1 MGGRKLVSLFKTT
14 GFKLAAFLV
23 LLATSV
29 MIGLAMLLGNEAGQF
44 VIRVRDDSYDKS
56 IGITLDLEQEAQS
69 ILKADGMTG
78 MADYSAAYFVKL
90 GYNDLDAITAN
101 TGNYRNDGASLYAYT
116 FYIVNTTKDG
126 SNVGVNVSMTYS
138 KVTKGVDKAIR
149 VMTYAYSSN
158 TSTPE
163 IYQKSD
169 SVEVDYVAEHG
180 YIQQPILFEKE
191 ETSGGTI
198 FTNQHYTIGSTAS
211 EGARVDY
218 MKYSVFFWL
227 EGNDPD
233 CDEDILGGTIKF
245 DLTVAVAM

>member
-1 MGGRKLVSLFKTT
+1 MGGRRLVSLFRTT

-44 VIRVRDDSYDKS
+44 VIRVRDDSYEKS
-56 IGITLDLEQEAQS
+56 IGITLDLDETPS
-69 ILKADGMTG
+69 SLLKADGMTG

-90 GYNDLDAITAN
+90 GYNDLDAITAT
-101 TGNYRNDGASLYAYT
+101 TGNYVNDGASLYAYT
-116 FYIVNTTKDG
+116 FYIVNTTADG
-126 SNVGVNVSMTYS
+126 SNVGVDVSMTYS
-138 KVTKGVDKAIR
+138 NVTKGVDTAVR

-169 SVEVDYVAEHG
+169 SVDIDYVAEYG
-180 YIQQPILFEKE
+180 YIQQPILFEE
-191 ETSGGTI
+191 EGTSSGTI
-198 FTNQHYTIGSTAS
+198 FTGQHYTIGSTAS
-211 EGARVDY
+211 EGDRVDY

-233 CDEDILGGTIKF
+233 CDEDIQGGTIKF
-245 DLTVAVAM
+245 ALQVAVSM